1 MNSTEPSTNL
11 ESASCVIQGN
21 ASGVPDDERGASL
34 HVDVRRLR
42 KTHLQPAVNAKNVAI
57 EYDRGHGGD
66 QDWKNVLYGRQENA
80 STRIIPLLVRS
91 LDCRRTIRDLI
102 PQRVIRELQT
112 RSGMARGGYC
122 YIRLT
127 RGGLLALGTCTAE
140 VAVRSQR
147 VRYLDGAP
155 VEVTVPLWHGQNA
168 AKIRRVPTWIS
179 DEDMRESL
187 YKSAGVVSVRRLIA
201 YGAPG
206 AEGRRRDKPQTSV
219 VLVFCP
225 ELSRLPDS
233 VTLCGVQYNVEP
245 YSLPPTQCMRCQMF
259 GHEVAKCP
267 ARVARCKVCAGPHDY
282 RHCDFRGRRLKC
294 ANCEGPHAAT
304 FAMCPFRRSLYTS
317 GITQKTSEKV
327 TAMETCVNN
336 YKF

>member
-1 MNSTEPSTNL
+1 MIEGTVATRTGKMCCRAWL
-11 ESASCVIQGN
+11 EEAT
-21 ASGVPDDERGASL
+21 A
-34 HVDVRRLR
+34 
-42 KTHLQPAVNAKNVAI
+42 T
-57 EYDRGHGGD
+57 
-66 QDWKNVLYGRQENA
+66 YG
-80 STRIIPLLVRS
+80 S
-91 LDCRRTIRDLI
+91 
-102 PQRVIRELQT
+102 REEVFWHW
-112 RSGMARGGYC
+112 A
-122 YIRLT
+122 
-127 RGGLLALGTCTAE
+127 LAPAE

-327 TAMETCVNN
+327 TANGNVR
-336 YKF
+336 KQL